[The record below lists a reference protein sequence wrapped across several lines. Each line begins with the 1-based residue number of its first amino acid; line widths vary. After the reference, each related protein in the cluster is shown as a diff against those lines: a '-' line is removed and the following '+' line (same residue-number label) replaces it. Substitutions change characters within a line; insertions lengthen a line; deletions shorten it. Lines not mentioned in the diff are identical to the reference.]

1 MPFKHKSLLGLGL
14 TMGILVTALAQGGN
28 VMELKSQAFAD
39 GGKIPQQYVMPGA
52 GGKNH
57 SLPLQWSGAPSGTQ
71 SFALS
76 IVDPHPV
83 ARNWVHWLVIN
94 LPAAAT
100 GLEEGASGQ
109 KMPPGALELNNS
121 WGRPGYGGPQPPPG
135 TGDHPYVVTLYAL
148 NAARL
153 DLPPATNL
161 AGFQK
166 ALEGKILGT
175 GKITGYYG
183 R

>member
-1 MPFKHKSLLGLGL
+1 MRRLLKACWRLALAAG
-14 TMGILVTALAQGGN
+14 LVTAASAQGGFA
-28 VMELKSQAFAD
+28 MELKSSAFAD

-52 GGKNH
+52 GGKNL
-57 SLPLQWSGAPSGTQ
+57 SLPLTWSGAPAGTK

-94 LPAAAT
+94 LPGDADA
-100 GLEEGASGQ
+100 LEEGASGK
-109 KMPPGALELNNS
+109 KMPPGAVELHNS
-121 WGRPGYGGPQPPPG
+121 WGKPGYGGPQPPPG

-148 NAARL
+148 NVPKL
-153 DLPPATNL
+153 DLKPDTNL

-166 ALEGKILGT
+166 ALEGKTLST
-175 GKITGYYG
+175 ARITGYYG